1 MTYFLILNQ
10 RKLHMLVFTSKY
22 FYLFMVF
29 YLFKIK
35 GEIDEMHECNNKQKY
50 ALSHQ
55 IKERVLEI
63 KKDIEV
69 T

>member
-1 MTYFLILNQ
+1 
-10 RKLHMLVFTSKY
+10 VFTSKY

-29 YLFKIK
+29 YHFKIK
-35 GEIDEMHECNNKQKY
+35 GEIDEMHEYNNKQKY

-55 IKERVLEI
+55 IQERVLEI